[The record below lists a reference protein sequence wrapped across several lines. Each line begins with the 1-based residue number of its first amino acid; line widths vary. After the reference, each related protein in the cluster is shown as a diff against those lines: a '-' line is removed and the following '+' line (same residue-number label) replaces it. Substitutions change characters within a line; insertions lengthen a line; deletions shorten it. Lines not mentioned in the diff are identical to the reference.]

1 MPEVYRDRGI
11 IKWAPFD
18 SLVGYHSMLQE
29 MKHRLKRRAK
39 PILSED
45 DLDTLNRNVQNAYE
59 NHLEIECRYY
69 KKGYFI
75 TTCATII
82 RLDFVDRRI
91 TLSTKETISAEDI
104 LSITLPNDF

>member
-29 MKHRLKRRAK
+29 MKARLKKRTK

-45 DLDTLNRNVQNAYE
+45 DLETLNRNLQNAYE
-59 NHLEIECRYY
+59 HNLEIECRYY

-75 TTCATII
+75 TTFATIV
-82 RLDFVDRRI
+82 RLDFVYKRI
-91 TLSTKETISAEDI
+91 ILSTKETIAAENI
-104 LSITLPNDF
+104 LSITLQNDS